1 MKVDIS
7 WIDNSLLKVTSR
19 NLIWATS
26 LRSILIR
33 DAMQVVR
40 LILGIFGRPIVL
52 WRVRWFGIRLIVVIV
67 SAWTSLASSW
77 GCSSLRMAR
86 LHVVLLL
93 RLLNLKCVI
102 VVLNRLLPRHLLNLT
117 LICIA
122 ILIHYESSFVTFISL
137 SHSSDLLSRPRSKL
151 RLLLLL
157 LLLLLQTIWLIDV
170 NHIATCS
177 NRLLA
182 ESFVFL
188 KLSLVQHLT
197 SQTLRSL
204 HLLHLWLLLMWWALR
219 RSNGG
224 WTSCCCWLLMCSL
237 RKTCRARLRLLLLT
251 LSNIGLL
258 LLIKIRLSQLLRVC
272 MVRYVLLLYYLTLSI
287 HLNCSLILFLAL
299 IIVHMLNLTVH

>member
-7 WIDNSLLKVTSR
+7 WIDNSLLKVTCR

-26 LRSILIR
+26 LRPILVR
-33 DAMQVVR
+33 HAMQVMR
-40 LILGIFGRPIVL
+40 LILLIFGRPIVL

-77 GCSSLRMAR
+77 RCRSLRMAR
-86 LHVVLLL
+86 LHVILLL
-93 RLLNLKCVI
+93 RLLDLKCVI
-102 VVLNRLLPRHLLNLT
+102 VVLSRLLTWHWLNLT

-122 ILIHYESSFVTFISL
+122 ILIHYESSFVTFVSL
-137 SHSSDLLSRPRSKL
+137 SNSSHLLCWPRSKL

-157 LLLLLQTIWLIDV
+157 LLLLLQSSWLIHV

-182 ESFVFL
+182 ESFMFL

-204 HLLHLWLLLMWWALR
+204 YLLQLWLLLMWRALW
-219 RSNGG
+219 RSNWG

-237 RKTCRARLRLLLLT
+237 R
-251 LSNIGLL
+251 
-258 LLIKIRLSQLLRVC
+258 
-272 MVRYVLLLYYLTLSI
+272 
-287 HLNCSLILFLAL
+287 
-299 IIVHMLNLTVH
+299 